1 MRKRIPMV
9 YGSSLL
15 AIAKRRH
22 YRRRS
27 WAAFISGKSSNN
39 FSTDYTEICSP
50 ESWVIPLQ
58 VRAGRSFRPPRF
70 SPPFPS
76 SLHNPSILY
85 SLSFSI
91 CCDDNEI
98 ISFRFKE
105 RFVDATKLAIRFLR
119 YSNAGYI
126 IFGRLKQ
133 RQASVSCVNV
143 KLTQIT
149 QTHPL
154 LIPNSTFNSRNK
166 NYYCFV
172 LHMHNKNQ
180 V

>member
-126 IFGRLKQ
+126 IFGRLK
-133 RQASVSCVNV
+133 
-143 KLTQIT
+143 
-149 QTHPL
+149 
-154 LIPNSTFNSRNK
+154 
-166 NYYCFV
+166 
-172 LHMHNKNQ
+172 
-180 V
+180 